1 MTETLTSAPPPA
13 PPAAPRKKR
22 PTLRWVLVGIVAI
35 VVISS
40 LASAGSKDK
49 TSTTASAA
57 PSAAAKSD
65 SAAADAPAPAAAPK
79 PDEPKSN
86 STNTEHRPQDDVEIS
101 SCTQGMFGPDVKVK
115 ITNHSSKASNY
126 VITLGAEDAAGNR
139 VGDGFASTNNLNPG
153 QTALI
158 DGALTGENVAKCT
171 VEQVERYAS

>member
-1 MTETLTSAPPPA
+1 MTETVTSAPPPA
-13 PPAAPRKKR
+13 PPVAPRKKR
-22 PTLRWVLVGIVAI
+22 HTLRWVLVGVVAI

-49 TSTTASAA
+49 TSTKPAA
-57 PSAAAKSD
+57 PSGVAKSD
-65 SAAADAPAPAAAPK
+65 NAAANSPAATAAPK
-79 PDEPKSN
+79 ANEPKSN
-86 STNTEHRPQDDVEIS
+86 STNTEHRPQDDVEIA

-115 ITNHSSKASNY
+115 ITNHSSKPSNY
-126 VITLGAEDAAGNR
+126 VISLGAEDAAGNR